1 MHNSLNDQGT
11 DKYLSGLGGFCFA
24 CRKYKFSRGVTV

>member
-11 DKYLSGLGGFCFA
+11 EVLEFLGGFCFA
-24 CRKYKFSRGVTV
+24 CRKYKFLGGVTV